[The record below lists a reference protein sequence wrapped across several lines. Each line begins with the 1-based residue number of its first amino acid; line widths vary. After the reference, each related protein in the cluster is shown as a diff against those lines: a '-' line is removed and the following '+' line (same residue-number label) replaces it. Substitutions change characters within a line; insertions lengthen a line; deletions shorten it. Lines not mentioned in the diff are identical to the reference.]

1 MFLKSNKSTL
11 DQKIR
16 IMAFLELVFSLPKND
31 RNVSFQTISQHSKIN
46 IDEVELLVMRV
57 MSLNLVKGKI
67 DQVL

>member
-1 MFLKSNKSTL
+1 
-11 DQKIR
+11 
-16 IMAFLELVFSLPKND
+16 MAFLELVFSLPKND

-67 DQVL
+67 DQVLYF